1 MVKKEKYNMEN
12 NLKPPTKEESLK
24 LIIDFW
30 DDIYPSSQGQNL
42 INEVCVCNHYGL
54 NYVDANG
61 WDAEDPE
68 TGEKIELKATNAL
81 NGANSRWG
89 GCGDSKLK
97 SDWYILW
104 DKITGNI
111 AKVKTKIVHENL
123 QGTELRANF
132 NPKLPIRSKHIKT
145 VTSWFK

>member
-1 MVKKEKYNMEN
+1 MEN

-24 LIIDFW
+24 LIIDNW
-30 DDIYPSSQGQNL
+30 DVIYESSQGQNL
-42 INEVCVCNHYGL
+42 INENWVCNYYGL
-54 NYVDANG
+54 NYVDAYG

-68 TGEKIELKATNAL
+68 TGEKIELKATAVLIQNK
-81 NGANSRWG
+81 SRWG
-89 GCGDSKLK
+89 GCNTSKLK

-111 AKVKTKIVHENL
+111 AKVKTKTVHENL